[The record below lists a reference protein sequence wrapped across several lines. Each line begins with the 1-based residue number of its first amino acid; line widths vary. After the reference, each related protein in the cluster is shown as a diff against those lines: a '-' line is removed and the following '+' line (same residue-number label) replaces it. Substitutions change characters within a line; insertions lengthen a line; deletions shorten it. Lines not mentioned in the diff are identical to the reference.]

1 VNAGLDALV
10 AAGIDN
16 IDIGCMQ
23 VNWHWHRAAFA
34 SPAAALNAGYTLTI
48 RRLTPSGR
56 HQLLRIAPDSG
67 IRPSIGTEN
76 PIPEEIDHR
85 EIAVR
90 MAVMSEVKFLHPSEP
105 CKPPKPRSL
114 DVVFLVEKDMRVV
127 GRRTGDDLNHEEIN
141 RQDEIGTRSY
151 QTHGDEEEGRIVAF
165 VAKVRR

>member
-1 VNAGLDALV
+1 MSKRSKLIIAEPSRCSEGRRHRKSSAGGRDGENR
-10 AAGIDN
+10 AGGDL
-16 IDIGCMQ
+16 
-23 VNWHWHRAAFA
+23 AFY
-34 SPAAALNAGYTLTI
+34 S
-48 RRLTPSGR
+48 S
-56 HQLLRIAPDSG
+56 DSG
-67 IRPSIGTEN
+67 IRPSIGAEN

-90 MAVMSEVKFLHPSEP
+90 MTVMSEVKFLHPSEP

-141 RQDEIGTRSY
+141 RQDEVGTRSY
-151 QTHGDEEEGRIVAF
+151 QTHGNEEEGRIVAF